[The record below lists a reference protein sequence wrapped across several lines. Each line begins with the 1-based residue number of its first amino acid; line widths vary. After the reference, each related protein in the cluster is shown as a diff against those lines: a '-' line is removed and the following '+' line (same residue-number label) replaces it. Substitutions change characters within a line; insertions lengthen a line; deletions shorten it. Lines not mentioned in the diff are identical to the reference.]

1 MTRSR
6 TSRFSF
12 TRTTVA
18 VALASLLSLGT
29 SQVLGQ
35 TMQDVEQRLQQVAQT
50 AEQATQQAAQAT
62 QQGAQQVE
70 QAAQQASGTA
80 GQQAVR
86 LSNIIQ
92 RAAVPVSS
100 QQASTALSSSG
111 MEGLL
116 QNLFRLP
123 DLHWGSR
130 YIDVLRPSARIAQS
144 GVEASAL
151 PSAPVDLNSVT
162 FTGSDGQAVSL
173 EQWQKNTAT
182 DGLVVLHRGQ
192 LVYERYDHGQT
203 QRGRH
208 IWWSATKSVTG
219 LLALDMIQAGQID
232 PSAPIAHYLPELKG
246 SAWEDATVQQTLD
259 MSTAVD
265 YAEEPWANPGVV
277 QYMFAGNIL
286 PSDQNYQGART
297 VMDFL
302 KSLKKKGE
310 HGQRFTYKSVD
321 TEVIGLLLEKV
332 TGKRFATLVSERIW
346 GPMGAQQD
354 AAVLKDRTGVA
365 LKGAGMS
372 SSLRDLARVGELVR
386 LEGRFNGKQLLQP
399 GTVAKLKKGGDPAVF
414 KAGRG
419 NARDGASYHDFWWIA
434 QSQDGTL
441 EARGLA
447 GQHIYIDQASEL
459 VVAKFSADAKLNP
472 APSIDQN
479 AFAAIANAVK
489 GR

>member
-1 MTRSR
+1 L
-6 TSRFSF
+6 
-12 TRTTVA
+12 V
-18 VALASLLSLGT
+18 VALASLLSLGA
-29 SQVLGQ
+29 SQALAQ
-35 TMQDVEQRLQQVAQT
+35 TTQEVEQQLQQAAPS
-50 AEQATQQAAQAT
+50 AEQAAQQAAQIT
-62 QQGAQQVE
+62 QQGAQQVGQAVQ
-70 QAAQQASGTA
+70 QAAGTA
-80 GQQAVR
+80 E
-86 LSNIIQ
+86 Q
-92 RAAVPVSS
+92 RAAQLSAIVQRAAAPVSA

-111 MEGLL
+111 MDGLL
-116 QNLFRLP
+116 QDLLKLP

-130 YIDVLRPSARIAQS
+130 YIDVLRPSTRIS
-144 GVEASAL
+144 NGGVEASAL
-151 PSAPVDLNSVT
+151 PSASVDLNSVT
-162 FTGSDGQAVSL
+162 FTGSDGKEVSL

-203 QRGRH
+203 QQARH
-208 IWWSATKSVTG
+208 ILWSATKSVAG

-265 YAEEPWANPGVV
+265 YAEEPLANPGVV

-286 PSDQNYQGART
+286 PSDQSYPGART
-297 VMDFL
+297 VVDFL

-332 TGKRFATLVSERIW
+332 TGKDFATLVSERLW
-346 GPMGAQQD
+346 KPMGAQQD
-354 AAVLKDRTGVA
+354 ATVLKDRTGVA
-365 LKGAGMS
+365 LKGSGMS

-399 GTVAKLKKGGDPAVF
+399 GTVAELKKGGDPAVF

-419 NARDGASYHDFWWIA
+419 NARDGSSYHDFWWIA

-447 GQHIYIDQASEL
+447 GQHIYVDQANEL

-472 APSIDQN
+472 TPGIDQN

>member
-12 TRTTVA
+12 TCTTVA

-35 TMQDVEQRLQQVAQT
+35 TMQDVEQRLQHVAQT

-92 RAAVPVSS
+92 RAATPVSS

-123 DLHWGSR
+123 NLHWGSR
-130 YIDVLRPSARIAQS
+130 YIDVLRPSARIAQG
-144 GVEASAL
+144 GVEASAM

-162 FTGSDGQAVSL
+162 FTGADGQAVSL
-173 EQWQKNTAT
+173 EQWRKNTAT

-208 IWWSATKSVTG
+208 VWWSATKSVTG

-354 AAVLKDRTGVA
+354 ATVLKDRTGVA

-399 GTVAKLKKGGDPAVF
+399 GTVAELKKGGDPAVF

-472 APSIDQN
+472 TPSIDQN

>member
-1 MTRSR
+1 MTRTP
-6 TSRFSF
+6 TSRSPF
-12 TRTTVA
+12 TRTTLV
-18 VALASLLSLGT
+18 VALASLLSLGA
-29 SQVLGQ
+29 SQALAQ
-35 TMQDVEQRLQQVAQT
+35 TTQEVEHQLQQAAPS
-50 AEQATQQAAQAT
+50 AEQAAQQAAQIT
-62 QQGAQQVE
+62 QQGAQQVGQAVQ
-70 QAAQQASGTA
+70 QAAGTA
-80 GQQAVR
+80 E
-86 LSNIIQ
+86 Q
-92 RAAVPVSS
+92 RAAQLSAIVQRAAAPVSA

-111 MEGLL
+111 MDGLL
-116 QNLFRLP
+116 QDLLKLP

-130 YIDVLRPSARIAQS
+130 YIDVLRPSTRIS
-144 GVEASAL
+144 NGGVEASAL
-151 PSAPVDLNSVT
+151 PSASVDLNSVT
-162 FTGSDGQAVSL
+162 FTGSDGKEVSL

-203 QRGRH
+203 QQARH
-208 IWWSATKSVTG
+208 ILWSATKSVAG
-219 LLALDMIQAGQID
+219 LLTLDMIQAGQID

-265 YAEEPWANPGVV
+265 YAEEPLANPGVV

-286 PSDQNYQGART
+286 PSDQSYPGART
-297 VMDFL
+297 VVDFL

-332 TGKRFATLVSERIW
+332 TGKDFATLVSERLW
-346 GPMGAQQD
+346 KPMGAQQD
-354 AAVLKDRTGVA
+354 ATVLKDRTGVA
-365 LKGAGMS
+365 LKGSGMS

-399 GTVAKLKKGGDPAVF
+399 STVAELKKGGDPAVF

-419 NARDGASYHDFWWIA
+419 NARDGSSYHDFWWIA

-447 GQHIYIDQASEL
+447 GQHIYVDQANEL

-472 APSIDQN
+472 TPGIDQN

>member
-1 MTRSR
+1 MTRTP
-6 TSRFSF
+6 TSRSPF
-12 TRTTVA
+12 TRTTLV
-18 VALASLLSLGT
+18 VALASLLSLGA
-29 SQVLGQ
+29 SQALAQ
-35 TMQDVEQRLQQVAQT
+35 TTQEVEQQLQQAAPF
-50 AEQATQQAAQAT
+50 AEQAAQQAAQIT
-62 QQGAQQVE
+62 QQGAQQVGQAVQ
-70 QAAQQASGTA
+70 QAAGTA
-80 GQQAVR
+80 EQRAAQ
-86 LSNIIQ
+86 LSAIIQ
-92 RAAVPVSS
+92 RATAPVSS
-100 QQASTALSSSG
+100 QQATTALSSSG
-111 MEGLL
+111 MDGLL
-116 QNLFRLP
+116 QNLLKLP

-130 YIDVLRPSARIAQS
+130 YIDVLRPSTRIS
-144 GVEASAL
+144 NGGVEASAL

-162 FTGSDGQAVSL
+162 FTGSDGKEVSL

-203 QRGRH
+203 QQGRH
-208 IWWSATKSVTG
+208 IWWSATKSVAG

-265 YAEEPWANPGVV
+265 YAEEPSANPGVV

-297 VMDFL
+297 VVDFL

-332 TGKRFATLVSERIW
+332 TGKDFATLVSERLW
-346 GPMGAQQD
+346 KPMGAQQD
-354 AAVLKDRTGVA
+354 ATVLKDRTGVA
-365 LKGAGMS
+365 LKGSGMS

-399 GTVAKLKKGGDPAVF
+399 GTVAELKKGGDPAVF

-419 NARDGASYHDFWWIA
+419 NARDGSSYHDFWWVA

-447 GQHIYIDQASEL
+447 GQHIYVDQANEL

-472 APSIDQN
+472 TPSIDQN

>member
-1 MTRSR
+1 MTRTP
-6 TSRFSF
+6 TSRSPF
-12 TRTTVA
+12 TRTTLV
-18 VALASLLSLGT
+18 VALASLLSLGA
-29 SQVLGQ
+29 SQALAQ
-35 TMQDVEQRLQQVAQT
+35 TTQEVEQQLQQAAPS
-50 AEQATQQAAQAT
+50 AEQAAQQAAQIT
-62 QQGAQQVE
+62 QQGAQQVGQAVQ
-70 QAAQQASGTA
+70 QAAGTA
-80 GQQAVR
+80 EQRAAQ
-86 LSNIIQ
+86 LSAIIQ
-92 RAAVPVSS
+92 RATAPVSS
-100 QQASTALSSSG
+100 QQATTALSSSG
-111 MEGLL
+111 MDGLL
-116 QNLFRLP
+116 QDLLKLP

-130 YIDVLRPSARIAQS
+130 YIDVLRPSTRIS
-144 GVEASAL
+144 NGGVEASAL
-151 PSAPVDLNSVT
+151 PSASVDLNSVT
-162 FTGSDGQAVSL
+162 FTGSDGKEVSL

-203 QRGRH
+203 QQARH
-208 IWWSATKSVTG
+208 ILWSATKSVAG
-219 LLALDMIQAGQID
+219 LLAVDMIQAGQID

-259 MSTAVD
+259 MSTTVD
-265 YAEEPWANPGVV
+265 YAEEPSANPGVV

-286 PSDQNYQGART
+286 PSDQNYSGART
-297 VMDFL
+297 VVDFL

-332 TGKRFATLVSERIW
+332 TGKDFATLVSERLW
-346 GPMGAQQD
+346 KPMGAQQD
-354 AAVLKDRTGVA
+354 ATVLKDRTGVA
-365 LKGAGMS
+365 LKGSGMS
-372 SSLRDLARVGELVR
+372 SSPRDLARVGELVR

-399 GTVAKLKKGGDPAVF
+399 GTVAELKKGGDPAVF

-419 NARDGASYHDFWWIA
+419 NARDGSSYHDFWWIA

-447 GQHIYIDQASEL
+447 GQHIYVDQANEL

-472 APSIDQN
+472 TPSIDQN

>member
-1 MTRSR
+1 MTRTP
-6 TSRFSF
+6 TSRSPF
-12 TRTTVA
+12 TRTTLV
-18 VALASLLSLGT
+18 VALASLLSLGA
-29 SQVLGQ
+29 SQALAQ
-35 TMQDVEQRLQQVAQT
+35 TTQEVEQQLQQAAPS
-50 AEQATQQAAQAT
+50 AEQAAQQAAQIT
-62 QQGAQQVE
+62 QQGAQQVGQAVQ
-70 QAAQQASGTA
+70 QAAGTA
-80 GQQAVR
+80 E
-86 LSNIIQ
+86 Q
-92 RAAVPVSS
+92 RAAQLSAIVQRAAAPVSA

-111 MEGLL
+111 MDGLL
-116 QNLFRLP
+116 QDLLKLP

-130 YIDVLRPSARIAQS
+130 YIDVLRPSTRIS
-144 GVEASAL
+144 NGGVEASAL
-151 PSAPVDLNSVT
+151 PSASVDLNSVT
-162 FTGSDGQAVSL
+162 FTGSDGKEVSL

-203 QRGRH
+203 QQARH
-208 IWWSATKSVTG
+208 ILWSATKSVAG

-265 YAEEPWANPGVV
+265 YAEEPLANPGVV

-286 PSDQNYQGART
+286 PSDQSYPGART
-297 VMDFL
+297 VVDFL

-332 TGKRFATLVSERIW
+332 TGKDFATLVSERLW
-346 GPMGAQQD
+346 KPMGAQQD
-354 AAVLKDRTGVA
+354 ATVLKDRTGVA
-365 LKGAGMS
+365 LKGSGMS

-399 GTVAKLKKGGDPAVF
+399 STVAELKKGGDPAVF

-419 NARDGASYHDFWWIA
+419 NARDGSSYHDFWWIA

-447 GQHIYIDQASEL
+447 GQHIYVDQANEL

-472 APSIDQN
+472 TPGIDQN

>member
-1 MTRSR
+1 MTRTP
-6 TSRFSF
+6 TSRSPF
-12 TRTTVA
+12 TRTTLV
-18 VALASLLSLGT
+18 VALASLLSLGA
-29 SQVLGQ
+29 SQALAQ
-35 TMQDVEQRLQQVAQT
+35 TTQEVEQQLQQAAPS
-50 AEQATQQAAQAT
+50 AEQAAQQAAQIT
-62 QQGAQQVE
+62 QQGAQQVGQAVQ
-70 QAAQQASGTA
+70 QAAGTA
-80 GQQAVR
+80 E
-86 LSNIIQ
+86 Q
-92 RAAVPVSS
+92 RAAQLSAVVQRAAAPVSA

-111 MEGLL
+111 MDGLL
-116 QNLFRLP
+116 QDLLKLP

-130 YIDVLRPSARIAQS
+130 YIDVLRPSTRIS
-144 GVEASAL
+144 NGGVEASAL
-151 PSAPVDLNSVT
+151 PSASVDLNSVT
-162 FTGSDGQAVSL
+162 FTGSDGKEVSL

-203 QRGRH
+203 QQARP
-208 IWWSATKSVTG
+208 ILWSATKSVAG
-219 LLALDMIQAGQID
+219 LLTLDMIQAGQID

-265 YAEEPWANPGVV
+265 YAEEPSANPGVV

-286 PSDQNYQGART
+286 PSDQNYPGART
-297 VMDFL
+297 VVDFL

-332 TGKRFATLVSERIW
+332 TGKDFATLVSERLW
-346 GPMGAQQD
+346 KPMGAQQD
-354 AAVLKDRTGVA
+354 ATVLKDRTGVA
-365 LKGAGMS
+365 LKGSGMS

-399 GTVAKLKKGGDPAVF
+399 GTVAELKKGGDPAVF

-419 NARDGASYHDFWWIA
+419 NARDGSSYHDFWWIA

-447 GQHIYIDQASEL
+447 GQHIYVDQANEL

-472 APSIDQN
+472 TPGIDQN

>member
-1 MTRSR
+1 MTRTP
-6 TSRFSF
+6 TSRSPF
-12 TRTTVA
+12 TRTTLV
-18 VALASLLSLGT
+18 VALASLLSLGA
-29 SQVLGQ
+29 SQALAQ
-35 TMQDVEQRLQQVAQT
+35 TTQEVEQQLQQAAPS
-50 AEQATQQAAQAT
+50 AEQAAQQAAQIT
-62 QQGAQQVE
+62 QQGAQQVGQAVQ
-70 QAAQQASGTA
+70 QAAGTA
-80 GQQAVR
+80 E
-86 LSNIIQ
+86 Q
-92 RAAVPVSS
+92 RAAQLSAIVQRAAAPVSA

-111 MEGLL
+111 MDGLL
-116 QNLFRLP
+116 QDLLKLP

-130 YIDVLRPSARIAQS
+130 YIDVLRPSTRIS
-144 GVEASAL
+144 NGGVEASAL
-151 PSAPVDLNSVT
+151 PSASVDLNSVT
-162 FTGSDGQAVSL
+162 FTGSDGKEVSL

-203 QRGRH
+203 QQARH
-208 IWWSATKSVTG
+208 ILWSATKSVAG
-219 LLALDMIQAGQID
+219 LLTLDMIQAGQID

-265 YAEEPWANPGVV
+265 YAEEPLANPGVV

-286 PSDQNYQGART
+286 PSDQSYPGART
-297 VMDFL
+297 VVDFL

-332 TGKRFATLVSERIW
+332 TGKDFATLVSERLW
-346 GPMGAQQD
+346 KPMGAQQD
-354 AAVLKDRTGVA
+354 ATVLKDRTGVA
-365 LKGAGMS
+365 LKGSGMS

-399 GTVAKLKKGGDPAVF
+399 GTVAELKKGGDPAVF

-419 NARDGASYHDFWWIA
+419 NARDGSSYHDFWWVA

-447 GQHIYIDQASEL
+447 GQHIYVDQANEL

-472 APSIDQN
+472 TPGIDQN

>member
-1 MTRSR
+1 MTRTP
-6 TSRFSF
+6 TSRSPF
-12 TRTTVA
+12 TRTTLV
-18 VALASLLSLGT
+18 VALASLLSLGA
-29 SQVLGQ
+29 SQALAQ
-35 TMQDVEQRLQQVAQT
+35 TTQEVEQQLQQAAPS
-50 AEQATQQAAQAT
+50 AEQAAQQAAQIT
-62 QQGAQQVE
+62 QQGAQQVGQAVQ
-70 QAAQQASGTA
+70 QAAGTA
-80 GQQAVR
+80 E
-86 LSNIIQ
+86 Q
-92 RAAVPVSS
+92 RAAQLSAIVQRAAAPVSA

-111 MEGLL
+111 MDGLL
-116 QNLFRLP
+116 QDLLKLP

-130 YIDVLRPSARIAQS
+130 YIDVLRPSTRIS
-144 GVEASAL
+144 NGGVEASAL
-151 PSAPVDLNSVT
+151 PSASVDLNSVT
-162 FTGSDGQAVSL
+162 FTGSDGKEVSL

-203 QRGRH
+203 QQARH
-208 IWWSATKSVTG
+208 ILWSATKSVAG

-265 YAEEPWANPGVV
+265 YAEEPSANPGVV

-286 PSDQNYQGART
+286 PSDQNYPGART
-297 VMDFL
+297 VVDFL

-332 TGKRFATLVSERIW
+332 TGKDFATLVSERLW
-346 GPMGAQQD
+346 KPMGAQQD
-354 AAVLKDRTGVA
+354 ATVLKDRTGVA
-365 LKGAGMS
+365 LKGSGMS

-399 GTVAKLKKGGDPAVF
+399 STVAELKKGGDPAVF

-419 NARDGASYHDFWWIA
+419 NARDGSSYHDFWWIA

-447 GQHIYIDQASEL
+447 GQHIYVDQANEL

-472 APSIDQN
+472 TPGIDQN

>member
-1 MTRSR
+1 MTRTP
-6 TSRFSF
+6 TSRSPF
-12 TRTTVA
+12 TRTTLV
-18 VALASLLSLGT
+18 VALASLLSLGA
-29 SQVLGQ
+29 SQALAQ
-35 TMQDVEQRLQQVAQT
+35 TTQEVEQQLQQAAPS
-50 AEQATQQAAQAT
+50 AEQAAQQAAQIT
-62 QQGAQQVE
+62 QQGAQQVGQAVQ
-70 QAAQQASGTA
+70 QAAGTA
-80 GQQAVR
+80 E
-86 LSNIIQ
+86 Q
-92 RAAVPVSS
+92 RAAQLSAIVQRAAAPVSA

-111 MEGLL
+111 MDGLL
-116 QNLFRLP
+116 QDLLKLP

-130 YIDVLRPSARIAQS
+130 YIDVLRPSTRIS
-144 GVEASAL
+144 NGGVEASAL

-162 FTGSDGQAVSL
+162 FTGSDGKEVSL

-203 QRGRH
+203 QQARH
-208 IWWSATKSVTG
+208 ILWSATKSVAG
-219 LLALDMIQAGQID
+219 LLTLDMIQAGQID

-265 YAEEPWANPGVV
+265 YAEEPLANPGIV

-286 PSDQNYQGART
+286 PSDQSYPGART
-297 VMDFL
+297 VVDFL

-332 TGKRFATLVSERIW
+332 TGKDFATLVSERLW
-346 GPMGAQQD
+346 KPMGAQQD
-354 AAVLKDRTGVA
+354 ATVLKDRTGVA
-365 LKGAGMS
+365 LKGSGMS

-386 LEGRFNGKQLLQP
+386 LEWSFNGKQLLQP
-399 GTVAKLKKGGDPAVF
+399 STVAELKKGGDPAVF

-419 NARDGASYHDFWWIA
+419 NARDGSSYHDFWWIA

-447 GQHIYIDQASEL
+447 GQHIYVDQANEL

-472 APSIDQN
+472 TPGIDQN

>member
-1 MTRSR
+1 L
-6 TSRFSF
+6 
-12 TRTTVA
+12 V
-18 VALASLLSLGT
+18 VALASLLSLGA
-29 SQVLGQ
+29 SQALAQ
-35 TMQDVEQRLQQVAQT
+35 TTQEVEQQLQQAAPS
-50 AEQATQQAAQAT
+50 AEQAAQQAAQIT
-62 QQGAQQVE
+62 QQGAQQVGQAVQ
-70 QAAQQASGTA
+70 QAAGTA
-80 GQQAVR
+80 E
-86 LSNIIQ
+86 Q
-92 RAAVPVSS
+92 RAAQLSAVVQRAAAPVSA

-111 MEGLL
+111 MDGLL
-116 QNLFRLP
+116 QDLLKLP

-130 YIDVLRPSARIAQS
+130 YIDVLRPSTRIS
-144 GVEASAL
+144 NGGVEASAL
-151 PSAPVDLNSVT
+151 PSASVDLNSVT
-162 FTGSDGQAVSL
+162 FTGSDGKEVSL

-203 QRGRH
+203 QQARH
-208 IWWSATKSVTG
+208 ILWSATKSVAG
-219 LLALDMIQAGQID
+219 LLTLDMIQAGQID

-265 YAEEPWANPGVV
+265 YAEEPSANPGVV

-286 PSDQNYQGART
+286 PSDQNYPGART
-297 VMDFL
+297 VVDFL

-332 TGKRFATLVSERIW
+332 TGKDFATLVSERLW
-346 GPMGAQQD
+346 KPMGAQQD
-354 AAVLKDRTGVA
+354 ATVLKDRTGVA
-365 LKGAGMS
+365 LKGSGMS

-399 GTVAKLKKGGDPAVF
+399 STVAELKKGGDPAVF

-419 NARDGASYHDFWWIA
+419 NARDGSSYHDFWWIA

-447 GQHIYIDQASEL
+447 GQHIYVDQANEL

-472 APSIDQN
+472 TPGIDQN

>member
-1 MTRSR
+1 M
-6 TSRFSF
+6 
-12 TRTTVA
+12 
-18 VALASLLSLGT
+18 
-29 SQVLGQ
+29 
-35 TMQDVEQRLQQVAQT
+35 
-50 AEQATQQAAQAT
+50 
-62 QQGAQQVE
+62 
-70 QAAQQASGTA
+70 
-80 GQQAVR
+80 
-86 LSNIIQ
+86 
-92 RAAVPVSS
+92 
-100 QQASTALSSSG
+100 
-111 MEGLL
+111 
-116 QNLFRLP
+116 
-123 DLHWGSR
+123 
-130 YIDVLRPSARIAQS
+130 
-144 GVEASAL
+144 
-151 PSAPVDLNSVT
+151 T
-162 FTGSDGQAVSL
+162 FTGSDGKEVSL

-203 QRGRH
+203 QQARH
-208 IWWSATKSVTG
+208 ILWSATKSVAG
-219 LLALDMIQAGQID
+219 LLTLDMIQAGQID

-265 YAEEPWANPGVV
+265 YAEEPLANPGVV

-286 PSDQNYQGART
+286 PSDQSYPGART
-297 VMDFL
+297 VVDFL

-332 TGKRFATLVSERIW
+332 TGKDFATLVSERLW
-346 GPMGAQQD
+346 KPMGAQQD
-354 AAVLKDRTGVA
+354 ATVLKDRTGVA
-365 LKGAGMS
+365 LKGSGMS

-399 GTVAKLKKGGDPAVF
+399 GTVAELKKGGDPAVF

-419 NARDGASYHDFWWIA
+419 NARDGSSYHDFWWIA

-447 GQHIYIDQASEL
+447 GQHIYVDQANEL

-472 APSIDQN
+472 TPGIDQN